1 MKRTASLLRSAA
13 SGLVVMAVT
22 GVLAPATSYAQLP
35 SGSEKGAY
43 AGASVGVYAETAEG
57 RQGQAVAGSAII
69 GYRFNARWAIEG
81 EFGRTGSLYC
91 YEAFVSAD
99 QQARATYCHRD
110 PIFNIGA
117 VRRFTA
123 GSLRPYVVF
132 GFGAGVHVG
141 AGVEVPFGRRF
152 AISTGVDVNVL
163 PDMLAARPKVA
174 LLVRF

>member
-1 MKRTASLLRSAA
+1 MKRTAGVLRSAA
-13 SGLVVMAVT
+13 SGLAIVAVS
-22 GVLAPATSYAQLP
+22 GVLAPAASYAQLP
-35 SGSEKGAY
+35 SGSDKGAY

-57 RQGQAVAGSAII
+57 GQGQAVAGSAIV

-91 YEAFVSAD
+91 YEAFASAD
-99 QQARATYCHRD
+99 RQTTATYCHRD

-141 AGVEVPFGRRF
+141 AGIEVPFRRRF
-152 AISTGVDVNVL
+152 AVSTGVDVNVL
-163 PDMLAARPKVA
+163 PDMLAARPNVA